1 MPKDAS
7 DGQTVVSM
15 ARFMS
20 AARFN
25 AVQEVEAYWEAIR
38 AGRLVPRRS
47 DIDPRGIER
56 ALEFAFILERVAPG
70 IARLRIAGSHLSD
83 LMGMEVRGM
92 PLSAFMAPQARNAL
106 GEILEE
112 VFDSPAKALVELHAE
127 RGIGKPAIE
136 ARLLLLPMKSDL
148 GDITRVL
155 GCLATSGE
163 IGRAPRRFEIMG
175 HQVTPLLGDF
185 MVRDTTKPAPLAEAK
200 RPEAKTPV
208 TGLGEAPAAFVPAPV
223 SPTGTRPTDAK
234 TGKTGPKT
242 KPGPRPYLRVV
253 EDD

>member
-1 MPKDAS
+1 MPQ
-7 DGQTVVSM
+7 DGDGSTVINM
-15 ARFMS
+15 AGFLS

-56 ALEFAFILERVAPG
+56 ALEYAFILERVAPG

-92 PLSAFMAPQARNAL
+92 PLSAFMTPQGRNQL

-112 VFDSPAKALVELHAE
+112 VFDTPARATVDLVAE
-127 RGIGKPAIE
+127 RGLGKPEIA

-148 GDITRVL
+148 GDISRVL
-155 GCLATSGE
+155 GCLATTGE
-163 IGRAPRRFEIMG
+163 IGRAPRRFDITAA
-175 HQVTPLLGDF
+175 QVTPLLGDF
-185 MVRDTTKPAPLAEAK
+185 MRPPDEQSRTEESPAETPAPDRNAGLAEA
-200 RPEAKTPV
+200 
-208 TGLGEAPAAFVPAPV
+208 PAPFTAAPLPPAPQDD
-223 SPTGTRPTDAK
+223 SPKGTNGARL
-234 TGKTGPKT
+234 
-242 KPGPRPYLRVV
+242 KPGPRPYLRLVK
-253 EDD
+253 DD